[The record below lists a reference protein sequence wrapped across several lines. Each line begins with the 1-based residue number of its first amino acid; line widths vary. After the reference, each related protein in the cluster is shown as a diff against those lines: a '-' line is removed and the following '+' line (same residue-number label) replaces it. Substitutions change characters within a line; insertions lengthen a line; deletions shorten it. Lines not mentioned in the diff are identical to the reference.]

1 MFIMPIVEKSAR
13 SESEQMKQKK
23 KNSGKQFTNISI
35 PTSLFERIE
44 EQIEGTDF
52 TSVSDYVAYVLN
64 EVLTEN
70 EEETESVSK
79 EDEERIKERLKALG
93 YLE

>member
-1 MFIMPIVEKSAR
+1 MFIMPIVEKSSR
-13 SESEQMKQKK
+13 SESAQMK
-23 KNSGKQFTNISI
+23 KNSEKQFTNVSI
-35 PTSLFERIE
+35 PASLFERIE
-44 EQIEGTDF
+44 ERIKGTEF
-52 TSVSDYVAYVLN
+52 TSVSDYVTYVLS
-64 EVLTEN
+64 EVLTED